1 VKEKIMNL
9 GSGFDIIEIPDYSW
23 VTAEQK
29 GRWEKLITALR
40 SGNYKQ
46 TNGVLRN
53 RKGFC
58 CLGVATD
65 LVLSEIQ
72 ETWNWDEKEDAFV
85 LSSNEIG
92 LLPIAVR
99 ELYGFRSRSGIGFKT
114 IKSVR
119 YFDFHNSH
127 TLICLNDK
135 GVCFSKIADVLEAA
149 LNGGYKKAEELE

>member
-29 GRWEKLITALR
+29 SHWEKLIAALR

-53 RKGFC
+53 KKGFC

-65 LVLSEIQ
+65 LVLSEIE
-72 ETWNWDEKEDAFV
+72 ETWNLDEKEDVFV
-85 LSSNEIG
+85 LSTGESG
-92 LLPIAVR
+92 LLPQAAS
-99 ELYGFRSRSGIGFKT
+99 ELYGFRSRTGIVVRTLKT
-114 IKSVR
+114 IR
-119 YFDFHNSH
+119 YFDSH
-127 TLICLNDK
+127 TLISLNDN
-135 GVCFSKIADVLEAA
+135 GVCFSKIADVLETS
-149 LNGGYKKAEELE
+149 LNGGYKKVTEL